1 MVKLHWKFITCVI
14 AAGLFA
20 GLNVSAKDDHK
31 HGNQNKPAHH
41 PTHQPARVQHHAPAV
56 QAPAVKQPIQ
66 LPPAQSQPVHQPVQH
81 QRHEPRHEP
90 VRHQPAQVLPQ
101 VTNQVT
107 NSAPVIVP
115 PQNVP
120 KLHVT
125 SQHQLRE
132 RHKPDAGVQNPPQ
145 LQLVQQNNQQQNNQ
159 APRNKVHEPKI
170 HLPGNNAGHQPAQ
183 PRVVVP
189 QPSRDSSTPKLPNL
203 PSNQPKIEV
212 HKPREPRVN
221 LPPNNIPGAG
231 NPPGTGSSNLQLP
244 PNLQLQQN
252 PVLPGNP
259 PGNNQQHD
267 ARKTH
272 QPRVNLPPN
281 TVPGAG
287 GAGAGGNLPGTQ
299 PKIILPGQQ
308 DHLKD
313 KGRTGGGLPVPDP
326 SRLPQ
331 FKPNNNPVDPKV
343 GDSKIG
349 DPKVGPNHHPG
360 LKLDNSKGNLVN
372 PGLGIQHRQNHE
384 RLPMKIDNPIA
395 GEHRQA
401 IPLTIPKNGGHDHF
415 KGRDLP
421 GDKGDKGRDQLQT
434 LLRSRDHSDLKNNLE
449 HWRQSPDFAKHP
461 QLSHV
466 NLDHISGLHQDRLR
480 NENSFEHWRHGNVGQ
495 QLNIDRQLQLQR
507 HGDITRQMNFTT
519 NVINA
524 GGWQHRHHGAVAAA
538 FTAGSFSVWYAGG
551 GCYPSHCWYP
561 KWSPWVNWCWWDS
574 CLPFYDP
581 RPIYCRPIVYQP
593 CQPWVAYQYPVW
605 QPLPVV
611 ACGTWVDVQPV
622 VIQAGLDLQL
632 LAVRFVDNG
641 HPEQNLGPRYRVWVR
656 NNSQVQ
662 ITDPFSVLVL
672 ADNDTVPN
680 AGVPQAGV
688 VIPSMDIGEIKPVD
702 IRLPLEA
709 NRIGTTPEGYKVP
722 FAYLHVLVDS
732 HQQIAETDETNN
744 GSVVARTE
752 ILPVD
757 PAAFSTDQTAAA
769 PGGTLTIAG
778 EGFGPE
784 PGRVLVS
791 VNGQNTEA
799 LIQGWYD
806 LGIRFTVP
814 MYTLT
819 GTVEAE
825 VLVVRGDGAVSNPLD
840 IQLAPQTLLG
850 PATDIPLAPL
860 PEPPQ

>member
-1 MVKLHWKFITCVI
+1 MVKFYWTIITCVI
-14 AAGLFA
+14 AAGSLA
-20 GLNVSAKDDHK
+20 GMNVSANDQHK
-31 HGNQNKPAHH
+31 HGNQHKPAHQA
-41 PTHQPARVQHHAPAV
+41 PAHQPVNNVQHHTPTVQAPPVQQSIQLPAV
-56 QAPAVKQPIQ
+56 QH
-66 LPPAQSQPVHQPVQH
+66 SPVQH

-90 VRHQPAQVLPQ
+90 VRHQPVQVLPQ
-101 VTNQVT
+101 VTNSAVT
-107 NSAPVIVP
+107 VGQQ
-115 PQNVP
+115 QNVP
-120 KLHVT
+120 SSHVT
-125 SQHQLRE
+125 SQQHPRE
-132 RHKPDAGVQNPPQ
+132 HHKPDSGALNQLQ
-145 LQLVQQNNQQQNNQ
+145 LQLVQQNNQT
-159 APRNKVHEPKI
+159 PRPKVHEPPKV
-170 HLPGNNAGHQPAQ
+170 HVPGNPTGNQPSQ
-183 PRVVVP
+183 PRVVLPPPSGANPP
-189 QPSRDSSTPKLPNL
+189 QIPNL
-203 PSNQPKIEV
+203 PLNQPKIEV
-212 HKPREPRVN
+212 HQPHQPRVN
-221 LPPNNIPGAG
+221 LPPNNPGGAL
-231 NPPGTGSSNLQLP
+231 PGVGSSNPQLP
-244 PNLQLQQN
+244 PNLQLQPN
-252 PVLPGNP
+252 PVLPGNQ
-259 PGNNQQHD
+259 QQHD
-267 ARKTH
+267 PRKTH

-281 TVPGAG
+281 TVPGTGIG
-287 GAGAGGNLPGTQ
+287 GAGAGGTGVGGAGNLPGTQ
-299 PKIILPGQQ
+299 PKVILPGSQ

-313 KGRTGGGLPVPDP
+313 KGRTGGGLPVPDS

-331 FKPNNNPVDPKV
+331 FKPNNNPVDPKGGV
-343 GDSKIG
+343 IH
-349 DPKVGPNHHPG
+349 NPG
-360 LKLDNSKGNLVN
+360 LKLDQGQGNLVN
-372 PGLGIQHRQNHE
+372 PGLGNQHRQGHE

-401 IPLTIPKNGGHDHF
+401 IPLTIPKNGGQDHF

-421 GDKGDKGRDQLQT
+421 GDKGDKGREQLQT
-434 LLRSRDHSDLKNNLE
+434 LLRSHDHNDLKHNLDN
-449 HWRQSPDFAKHP
+449 WRQSPDFAKHP

-466 NLDHISGLHQDRLR
+466 NLDHISGLHQDRLL

-622 VIQAGLDLQL
+622 VVQAGLDLQL

-656 NNSQVQ
+656 NNSPVQ
-662 ITDPFSVLVL
+662 ITNPFSVLVL

-680 AGVPQAGV
+680 AGNPQAGV

-732 HQQIAETDETNN
+732 HQQINETDETNN

-757 PAAFSTDQTAAA
+757 PAAFSTDQTASA

-814 MYTLT
+814 TYMLT

-825 VLVVRGDGAVSNPLD
+825 VLVVRGDGAVSNPLT
-840 IQLAPQTLLG
+840 IQLAPQNLLG

>member
-1 MVKLHWKFITCVI
+1 MVKFHWKFITCVI

-20 GLNVSAKDDHK
+20 GLTVSAKDEHK
-31 HGNQNKPAHH
+31 HGNQHKPAHH
-41 PTHQPARVQHHAPAV
+41 AAPAHQPAPVQHHAPAV
-56 QAPAVKQPIQ
+56 QAPRVQQPIQ
-66 LPPAQSQPVHQPVQH
+66 LPPVQHQPVQQPVQH

-90 VRHQPAQVLPQ
+90 VRHQPVQVLPQ

-107 NSAPVIVP
+107 NSVPAVQQHNIPKVHVAP
-115 PQNVP
+115 
-120 KLHVT
+120 
-125 SQHQLRE
+125 HQPRE
-132 RHKPDAGVQNPPQ
+132 HHKPDIGAQNQPQ
-145 LQLVQQNNQQQNNQ
+145 LQFVQQNNQV
-159 APRNKVHEPKI
+159 PRNKVHEPPKI
-170 HLPGNNAGHQPAQ
+170 HVPGNASGNQPSQ
-183 PRVVVP
+183 PRVIVP
-189 QPSRDSSTPKLPNL
+189 QPSGPQNPPQIPNL
-203 PSNQPKIEV
+203 PLNQPKIEV
-212 HKPREPRVN
+212 HKPHQPRVN
-221 LPPNNIPGAG
+221 LPPNSSPGAG
-231 NPPGTGSSNLQLP
+231 SSPGTGSSNPQLP
-244 PNLQLQQN
+244 PNLPLQQN
-252 PVLPGNP
+252 PVLPGNQ
-259 PGNNQQHD
+259 QQHD

-281 TVPGAG
+281 TVPGTGAG
-287 GAGAGGNLPGTQ
+287 GPGAGGPGAGAGNLPGSQ
-299 PKIILPGQQ
+299 PKVILPGQQ
-308 DHLKD
+308 DHL

-331 FKPNNNPVDPKV
+331 FKPNTNPVDPKV
-343 GDSKIG
+343 G
-349 DPKVGPNHHPG
+349 PNHNPG
-360 LKLDNSKGNLVN
+360 LKLDNGQGNLAN
-372 PGLGIQHRQNHE
+372 PGLGNRHHQPHE

-401 IPLTIPKNGGHDHF
+401 IPLTIPKNGGHDQF

-434 LLRSRDHSDLKNNLE
+434 LLRSRDHGDLKNNLE

-611 ACGTWVDVQPV
+611 ACGTWIDVQPA

-662 ITDPFSVLVL
+662 ITNPFSVLVL

-732 HQQIAETDETNN
+732 HQQIAETDEANN

-814 MYTLT
+814 TYTLT